1 MIRTKVTKEE
11 FIDKTKRRIE
21 ARNTIMEFVDNVFF
35 PMMATK
41 FDGKVLNVRFVKA
54 LSEEAKKINEQMR
67 VREGYNRGEI
77 EIRLLLDKWN
87 YNDCESIVLR
97 CITNENNRI
106 DYEAS
111 VNDKMNNAWIANFKE
126 NTEDHQ
132 KAIDNY
138 DEYMKVAVA
147 LNDAVD
153 KYNNLPYVFRRG
165 INKDYVNIY

>member
-11 FIDKTKRRIE
+11 FIDKTKRRIK

-54 LSEEAKKINEQMR
+54 LSEEAKKINEQMW

-77 EIRLLLDKWN
+77 EIQLLLDKWN
-87 YNDCESIVLR
+87 YNDYEQIVLK
-97 CITNENNRI
+97 CITNEDGRI

-111 VNDKMNNAWIANFKE
+111 VNDDLNNAWIANFKE
-126 NTEDHQ
+126 STEEHQ
-132 KAIDNY
+132 KTIDNY

-147 LNDAVD
+147 LDDAVN
-153 KYNNLPYVFRRG
+153 KYNNLPYVFRRDVDRNY
-165 INKDYVNIY
+165 INIY

>member
-11 FIDKTKRRIE
+11 FIDKTKRQIE

-67 VREGYNRGEI
+67 VREDYGNI
-77 EIRLLLDKWN
+77 EIQLLLDKWN
-87 YNDCESIVLR
+87 YNDYEQIVLR
-97 CITNENNRI
+97 CITNEDGRI

-126 NTEDHQ
+126 STEEHQ

-165 INKDYVNIY
+165 INKDYMNIY

>member
-11 FIDKTKRRIE
+11 FIDKTKRRIK

-54 LSEEAKKINEQMR
+54 LSEEAKKINEQMW

-77 EIRLLLDKWN
+77 EIQLLLDKWN
-87 YNDCESIVLR
+87 YNDYEQIVLK
-97 CITNENNRI
+97 CITNEDGRI

-111 VNDKMNNAWIANFKE
+111 VNDDLNNAWIANFKE
-126 NTEDHQ
+126 STEEHQ
-132 KAIDNY
+132 TAIDNY
-138 DEYMKVAVA
+138 DECMKA
-147 LNDAVD
+147 LAALDDAVN
-153 KYNNLPYVFRRG
+153 KYNKLPYVFRRDVDRNY
-165 INKDYVNIY
+165 INIY